1 MSPVVQLLQAFDDSW
16 SHRCESLRSV
26 LQDVSSEEASWQDS
40 SYAAEPLVQDL
51 PEPGTIRWHVAH
63 LEHCARHYTAIVRE
77 RPIEHEP
84 MTAPPGIAEIGELIH
99 RLESARLLL
108 RREIEKLSETD
119 LQAPCARGMNVDQ
132 FLRMVIRHE
141 TWHAGQIVVIRR
153 LYRQRIRVDH
163 SGF

>member
-1 MSPVVQLLQAFDDSW
+1 MSQVEQLLQAFDDSW
-16 SHRCESLRSV
+16 SHGCESLRSV
-26 LQDVSSEEASWQDS
+26 LQHVSSEEASWQHS
-40 SYAAEPLVQDL
+40 SYAAEQWVQDL

-63 LEHCARHYTAIVRE
+63 LEHCARHYAAVIRE

-84 MTAPPGIAEIGELIH
+84 MTAPPGIAEIGELID
-99 RLESARLLL
+99 RLECARLLL
-108 RREIEKLSETD
+108 RSEIEKVSDMD
-119 LQAPCARGMNVDQ
+119 LQGACARGMDVAE

-153 LYRQRIRVDH
+153 LYRQHSRDVH